1 MEENEQGE
9 YLPPENTPIDGIE
22 RRRYAFLLER
32 LYALKFIHIAIFILS
47 LILIGLLVWGA
58 VSKKADDKSRS
69 EEAKPVAL
77 EVVKAELV
85 GFNKIRI
92 LFNDEIDEHVLEH
105 SLAVTP
111 SNNGQITMGESEK
124 EYYFENSED
133 FPLATSILVEVNQGL
148 ESKSHLTLLSPQVF
162 WLQTSTEMDRVS
174 FMKDGMYA
182 RVISAAEGTPFKI
195 SIQAGSR
202 AIDNMVSIY

>member
-1 MEENEQGE
+1 MEENISEE
-9 YLPPENTPIDGIE
+9 YSSSENTQDDGVE
-22 RRRYAFLLER
+22 RKRYAFLLEK
-32 LYALKFIHIAIFILS
+32 LYTLKFIHIAIFVLS

-58 VSKKADDKSRS
+58 VSKKADNKSKS
-69 EEAKPVAL
+69 EETRPVAL

-124 EYYFENSED
+124 EYYF
-133 FPLATSILVEVNQGL
+133 
-148 ESKSHLTLLSPQVF
+148 
-162 WLQTSTEMDRVS
+162 
-174 FMKDGMYA
+174 
-182 RVISAAEGTPFKI
+182 
-195 SIQAGSR
+195 
-202 AIDNMVSIY
+202 